1 MWLRLRAIAKKELR
15 QVLRDRRTLAVL
27 LLIPAAWLVLFGYA
41 LNFDV
46 KHLSLGVLD
55 RDGTAQSREFAA
67 RFGRT
72 EYFDL
77 IRGLDRPGEADAAL
91 AREEL
96 AVILSIPPGFGNALA
111 GGRGAA
117 VQILLDGSNS
127 TIAGAAAGYASAIA
141 REASVEV
148 SAAFLARTGAA
159 IPAPSIDF
167 RPRIR
172 YNPELK
178 SVVFFLPGLMGLILT
193 ITAVVSIALS
203 IVRERERN
211 TMEQLSISPVTS
223 LELIV
228 GKTLP
233 YLVVSLA
240 AAFLILLAGRALFGV
255 AVAGSWG
262 MFFVGTVLFLTAC
275 LGIGMFISTLVETQQ
290 AAFQLALLAVLL
302 PSFLLSGFVFPIR
315 NMPLAVQGITLLEQ
329 ARYYLVVLRDII
341 IKGSGPAAYGVQL
354 AYLALFAAV
363 TLGVSS
369 ARMARQRRAG
379 R

>member
-1 MWLRLRAIAKKELR
+1 MR
-15 QVLRDRRTLAVL
+15 RDRRTLAVL
-27 LLIPAAWLVLFGYA
+27 LLIPPLWLVLFGYA

-46 KHLSLGVLD
+46 KHLRMGVLD
-55 RDGTAQSREFAA
+55 HDKTPQSREFAS

-77 IRGLDRPGEADAAL
+77 VRGLERPEEADRAL

-96 AVILSIPPGFGNALA
+96 AVVMAIPPGFANALDA
-111 GGRGAA
+111 GREAR

-127 TIAGAAAGYASAIA
+127 TIAGAAAGYAAAIA
-141 REASVEV
+141 REASVGLTVESIQRHGGTV
-148 SAAFLARTGAA
+148 
-159 IPAPSIDF
+159 PAPPIDF
-167 RPRIR
+167 RPRVR

-178 SVVFFLPGLMGLILT
+178 SAIFFLPGLMAFILT

-211 TMEQLSISPVTS
+211 TMEQLAISPVTS
-223 LELIV
+223 LELIL

-233 YLVVSLA
+233 YLAVSLGA
-240 AAFLILLAGRALFGV
+240 AALVLLAGRALFGV
-255 AVAGSWG
+255 VVTGSYGMLLVA
-262 MFFVGTVLFLTAC
+262 TLIFLTAC
-275 LGIGMFISTLVETQQ
+275 LGIGMLISSLVETQQ
-290 AAFQLALLAVLL
+290 AAFQLSLLAVLL

-315 NMPLAVQGITLLEQ
+315 NMPAFVQAITLLVP

-341 IKGSGPAAYGVQL
+341 LKGSGPAAYGVQL
-354 AYLALFAAV
+354 AYLALFAAL
-363 TLGVSS
+363 TLAVAG